1 MNLYTYRLVVIL
13 AVLALFVSAC
23 AISIPGT
30 DSGGTDTE
38 MGRMTMEGM
47 DMSGT
52 MPADALAPQ
61 ETDAGL
67 FRITATSQLDPVTI
81 NELHSWIIHVER
93 VDGTPVEDAIIT
105 IDGGMPAHNHGFPTA
120 PEITENLGGGD
131 YLLEGVRFNM
141 GGGWV
146 MDVTVEANGETDTTQ
161 FVFTLQ

>member
-1 MNLYTYRLVVIL
+1 MKLFINRLAVIL
-13 AVLALFVSAC
+13 SVLTLFVSAC
-23 AISIPGT
+23 AGPLSPSSATTG
-30 DSGGTDTE
+30 SSSME
-38 MGRMTMEGM
+38 MGGM
-47 DMSGT
+47 

-61 ETDAGL
+61 ETEAGL
-67 FRITATSQLDPVTI
+67 FRITATSQLDPVAI

-93 VDGTPVEDAIIT
+93 VDGAPVEDASIT

-141 GGGWV
+141 GGEWV
-146 MDVTVEANGETDTTQ
+146 IDITVEAAGETDTTQ